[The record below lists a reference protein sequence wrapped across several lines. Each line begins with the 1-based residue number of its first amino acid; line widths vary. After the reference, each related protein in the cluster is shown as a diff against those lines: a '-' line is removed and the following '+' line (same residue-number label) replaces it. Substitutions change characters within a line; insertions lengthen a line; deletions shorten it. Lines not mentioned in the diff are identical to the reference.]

1 MTQVSEQHADYL
13 RSLIQTARKHPGL
26 WVIPLAS
33 AILIAVMMAFIGP
46 KKWDADQS
54 FLVREELIGRIVSPG
69 RFESLD
75 RMKTAQEVIQE
86 TSRRPSVLR
95 RVLAANGEDDPS
107 ASDIEMLQGAI
118 SFYAPGGAELGKTEI
133 LTMNVKS
140 SSAKK
145 AKELVSSLFEE
156 TRAEIRNMRTRKAE
170 SMLKE
175 AGGSVELATE
185 RLSETSQ
192 QIRTVESDV
201 GGDLSELRGLNEP
214 FSGGGELRRNI
225 ATIQAE
231 IRSAR
236 QSEQEAIQMI
246 EYLEGLN
253 PDQLLATPRELLDS
267 QPALSELKTRLIEA
281 QVEQSNTGG
290 IYSPMHPRFQ
300 ARANSV
306 VDIRS
311 QITAELKTA
320 LVGLRSQQKL
330 AQQQVEM
337 MNKQISKINGRI
349 TDLASMRVDYGQ
361 MVNELELRNEELRSA
376 HKEYAQAESILRAS
390 KTIDLITP
398 LDDAAAGIR
407 PLGPNNKTV
416 LIAATI
422 AGLLIGLGLI
432 MMVTPT
438 PELRNSNGSTGY
450 TAPIQ
455 VGQHRTSMPANE
467 TQKET
472 LRERMAR
479 KVLGMDTSQPAS
491 APNTPNAPKAP
502 VNIPVEDISTTTV
515 STGFVI
521 PDLGDS
527 MTGQPPRSQP

>member
-170 SMLKE
+170 SMLQE

-225 ATIQAE
+225 AC
-231 IRSAR
+231 
-236 QSEQEAIQMI
+236 
-246 EYLEGLN
+246 
-253 PDQLLATPRELLDS
+253 LLYTSPSPRD
-267 QPALSELKTRLIEA
+267 
-281 QVEQSNTGG
+281 
-290 IYSPMHPRFQ
+290 
-300 ARANSV
+300 
-306 VDIRS
+306 
-311 QITAELKTA
+311 
-320 LVGLRSQQKL
+320 
-330 AQQQVEM
+330 
-337 MNKQISKINGRI
+337 
-349 TDLASMRVDYGQ
+349 
-361 MVNELELRNEELRSA
+361 
-376 HKEYAQAESILRAS
+376 
-390 KTIDLITP
+390 
-398 LDDAAAGIR
+398 
-407 PLGPNNKTV
+407 
-416 LIAATI
+416 
-422 AGLLIGLGLI
+422 
-432 MMVTPT
+432 
-438 PELRNSNGSTGY
+438 
-450 TAPIQ
+450 
-455 VGQHRTSMPANE
+455 
-467 TQKET
+467 
-472 LRERMAR
+472 
-479 KVLGMDTSQPAS
+479 
-491 APNTPNAPKAP
+491 
-502 VNIPVEDISTTTV
+502 
-515 STGFVI
+515 
-521 PDLGDS
+521 
-527 MTGQPPRSQP
+527 